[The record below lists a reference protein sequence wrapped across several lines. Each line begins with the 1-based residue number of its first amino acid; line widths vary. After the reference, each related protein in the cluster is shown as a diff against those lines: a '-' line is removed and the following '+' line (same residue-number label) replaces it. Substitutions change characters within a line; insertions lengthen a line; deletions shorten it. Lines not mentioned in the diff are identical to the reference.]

1 MEQLGRDG
9 RITSKNAPPT
19 VVTTGAAAGGTGV
32 IIASACRFVV
42 FGVAE
47 RATSTIAAAAA
58 ASGGSG
64 IFSPL
69 IFQPHNTLAGQGLD
83 QQTPCQSTVLL
94 SLQQEIYSSV
104 RVGFAGQEESGC
116 NLCVAI
122 MLILL
127 KGILKISASKREKM
141 DCSKKQP

>member
-104 RVGFAGQEESGC
+104 RVGFAGQEESEDPQFPEGRQTALKLPLALANTTKSSTRV
-116 NLCVAI
+116 NL
-122 MLILL
+122 L
-127 KGILKISASKREKM
+127 S
-141 DCSKKQP
+141 